1 MSVTRSASKVCKPQI
16 LRRLLHRMVSD
27 LLIGLIEVTV
37 DSLARRPLSGAEEAA
52 AHLDLLNP
60 AYKVRRSTISGLLC
74 VMVSS

>member
-1 MSVTRSASKVCKPQI
+1 
-16 LRRLLHRMVSD
+16 MVSD